1 MRPAEIGEDRGT
13 SAIRLARKGTTVSG
27 ATLIV
32 TNDFGPRV
40 GGIEA
45 FVQSM
50 ASRLAEVG
58 GAGSVVV
65 HTARQPES
73 AAFDADLP
81 YAVVRDDLKVL
92 LPTAGVVRRC
102 AQTAR
107 EFGCDRVWFG
117 SAAPLAQMA
126 PALRKAGIRRAV
138 ATTHSAEEWWS
149 RLPGTRSVL
158 HRIGERVDTVTY
170 LGEHSRRTLGG
181 VLSKEARARM
191 RPLSPGV
198 DVERYHPGVD
208 GSRLRA
214 QLGLA
219 DRPVVVSVSRL
230 IRRKGQDALIAAW
243 PRIQEE
249 VPDAALVIV
258 GDGPSRLRLETQVEQ
273 AGLGAHI
280 MLTGRVPWSRTPEH
294 FALGDVFA
302 MPTRTRLRGLEPEG
316 VPLSALEAQASGLPV
331 VIGDSGGA
339 PDTVRDG
346 VTGHVVNGRDLDQ
359 VAGAVG
365 DLLRDRQRALAWGM
379 AGRDFVTERFQWDD
393 LAADLRQMLDP
404 HASAES
410 DAAREEED

>member
-1 MRPAEIGEDRGT
+1 M
-13 SAIRLARKGTTVSG
+13 SG

-50 ASRLAEVG
+50 ASRLAQAG

-102 AQTAR
+102 ARTAR

-126 PALRKAGIRRAV
+126 PALREAGIRRAV

-158 HRIGERVDTVTY
+158 HRIGDRVDTVTY
-170 LGEHSRRTLGG
+170 LGEHSRRALSG
-181 VLSKEARARM
+181 VLSESAREQM
-191 RPLSPGV
+191 RHLPPGV

-208 GSRLRA
+208 GARLRA

-219 DRPVVVSVSRL
+219 DRPVVVSISRL
-230 IRRKGQDALIAAW
+230 IRRKGQDALIEAW
-243 PRIQEE
+243 PRIQDE
-249 VPDAALVIV
+249 VPGAALVIV
-258 GDGPSRLRLETQVEQ
+258 GDGPSRPRLQTQVEQ

-280 MLTGRVPWSRTPEH
+280 MLTGQVPWSRTPEY

-302 MPTRTRLRGLEPEG
+302 MPTRTRLLGLEPEG

-339 PDTVRDG
+339 PDTIRDG

-359 VAGAVG
+359 VARAVV
-365 DLLRDRQRALAWGM
+365 DLLSDRQRALAWGM
-379 AGRDFVTERFQWDD
+379 AGRDFVTQRFQWDD
-393 LAADLRQMLDP
+393 LAADLQQMLDP
-404 HASAES
+404 DEPDPDSAQ
-410 DAAREEED
+410 EED